1 MVGTS
6 NQSDP
11 GMAIDT
17 NYYTIILLAYY
28 GEWINMDEHGQILHF
43 KVQNLGVCLESSWNA
58 ETLRGKYCN
67 PAEIPGYPIDIA
79 FDKKNMFFQIIIK
92 RNETCSKRW
101 RTHVL

>member
-43 KVQNLGVCLESSWNA
+43 KVQNLGVCLESS
-58 ETLRGKYCN
+58 
-67 PAEIPGYPIDIA
+67 
-79 FDKKNMFFQIIIK
+79 
-92 RNETCSKRW
+92 
-101 RTHVL
+101 